1 LLVADHKEPV
11 EVRINGA
18 RCTWSGMVDPEHI
31 KASGWKGEGIE
42 PRQQFRV
49 PSEALVPGYN
59 LVEVQATEDITVNW
73 VEISIPGL
81 K

>member
-1 LLVADHKEPV
+1 MSVMRLRILLRLV
-11 EVRINGA
+11 
-18 RCTWSGMVDPEHI
+18 T
-31 KASGWKGEGIE
+31 GWKGEGLE

-49 PSEALVPGYN
+49 PGEALVPGYN
-59 LVEVQATEDITVNW
+59 LVEVQAAEDITVNW